1 MSAYWQILYH
11 KILNMSY
18 TISHQEIISHREP
31 RANTSVF
38 SNMLKWADGQE
49 KINHVSWVGISV
61 MVMAGVLFPVTM
73 TIILL
78 NGAAFSLI
86 VTAMVALD
94 LVVVSNLAA
103 MPTKYTIPFLL
114 LGTLIDLG
122 AIVCSF
128 FIQA

>member
-1 MSAYWQILYH
+1 
-11 KILNMSY
+11 MSY
-18 TISHQEIISHREP
+18 TISHPGRTISYQEARP
-31 RANTSVF
+31 KTSIF
-38 SNMLKWADGQE
+38 SKMIKWAERQD

-73 TIILL
+73 TVVLL

-86 VTAMVALD
+86 MTSMVALV

-103 MPTKYTIPFLL
+103 LPTKYTIPFLL